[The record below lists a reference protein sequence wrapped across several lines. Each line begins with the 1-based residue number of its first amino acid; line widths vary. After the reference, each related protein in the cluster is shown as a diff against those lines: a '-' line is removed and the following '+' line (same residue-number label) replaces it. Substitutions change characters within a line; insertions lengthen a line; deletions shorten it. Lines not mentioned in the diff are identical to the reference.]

1 MWRLNPRSELH
12 YRHWGNEWVVFDVG
26 SGQTHEMDTVSSVAL
41 MHCEEG
47 WVSLADITQGLVQD
61 LDLSPTAGLSHSI
74 ESALSQ
80 FTNLGLLEHRVE

>member
-1 MWRLNPRSELH
+1 LH

-26 SGQTHEMDTVSSVAL
+26 SGQTHEMDTVFSVAL

-47 WVSLADITQGLVQD
+47 WVSLADITQGLIQD
-61 LDLSPTAGLSHSI
+61 LDLSPTAGLSDSI

-80 FTNLGLLEHRVE
+80 CTNLGLLEHRVE

>member
-1 MWRLNPRSELH
+1 MH

-41 MHCEEG
+41 MHCEG
-47 WVSLADITQGLVQD
+47 DWVSLADVTQGLIQD
-61 LDLSPTAGLSHSI
+61 LELSPTPELSHSI

-80 FTNLGLLEHRVE
+80 FTRLGLLEQRVE